1 MGRFEKGD
9 PRINRRGRPKKG
21 QSITEI
27 LEMLLDKK
35 KETGEL
41 RRADVAEKL
50 IKLAENGDLAAIRYL
65 VDRIDGKP
73 KETVELKESAIDIKL
88 EEIMNGSGMQ

>member
-1 MGRFEKGD
+1 MGKFEKGD

-27 LEMLLDKK
+27 LELLLDKK

-41 RRADVAEKL
+41 RRADIAEKL
-50 IKLAENGDLAAIRYL
+50 IKLAESGDLPAIRYL
-65 VDRIDGKP
+65 IDRLDGRP
-73 KETVELKESAIDIKL
+73 RETVELKDGAIDKKL
-88 EEIMNGSGMQ
+88 MEILNGN